1 MVDRGFPGATPLV
14 ATALTQSA
22 PTSSPSSSIF
32 RTNPFAAA
40 LSHTFGDTK
49 ASHFSLASSSAR
61 PSEPFS
67 SSPPADTHQ
76 RVPAPS
82 AGADSQRDCRLSRFF
97 AGMWGTSST
106 STPALSVTA
115 TRSMHAAAAAQQD
128 DRFPVNFDLPPTPRR
143 ADGAVLLPQ
152 PSRSGSDDDKKKV
165 AASSERKA
173 RSLAAPPAQAPAQ
186 RSPVTARAAERFEE
200 LPYCYEAFKEQMR
213 TYPCLQ
219 EIKHQVRA
227 FVTRY
232 MHKVA
237 PDGELVAEVAQ
248 FISQISTKFAACEV
262 WKDKPA
268 ELDRAIEGLEHF
280 VCLNLYN
287 VLFSPQLSDDSDKDK
302 LLFDRVTLLRFIE
315 GKHLDLPPDCC
326 RPDRIEAAA
335 AAIAELDK
343 LKTPREKLASICTA
357 GTILRDMLRHPT
369 VDREQ
374 LFLSALVLATLRA
387 QPKHLF
393 SNLQFVRRFRN
404 PMKMTADEQY
414 YLMHLNGAVEYLE
427 KVQPQWLSIEPEEFV
442 ASVNKSIDSLGSD
455 SPSSSRRTL
464 TRSSAASPTLGSVTS
479 GTASSTTLTAVSTKS
494 GAESASQITPTAN
507 AHPPWRTASSAAS
520 VSSSTSTTSTFTVK
534 ASVSRSSTSNRNTPA
549 SVTLSASAGS
559 SATRSSAAD
568 SNSNTATNTSTSTS
582 SLAVSLNSEWCDIGT
597 ELFLVHSAP
606 HCEVPRSLASLVP
619 APAPAPSACSA
630 SSGIAS
636 DLADL
641 DPIGQASCTAD
652 PDSLSLHSLAWGTAS
667 PADPPPRSRTAS
679 MRSAL
684 SHQSTDVAQCHAADL
699 AAFGPAAVS
708 SSSSSSSTSAAHSHA
723 HTTTTSSAATSSPG
737 RPSRVAPPPPL
748 DPYRDGGIQQL
759 LAAAAEPPVDK
770 FLQCDIEALSMSD
783 IPLLLSDYKRLAAL
797 NASLSRI
804 LRLTAP

>member
-1 MVDRGFPGATPLV
+1 
-14 ATALTQSA
+14 
-22 PTSSPSSSIF
+22 
-32 RTNPFAAA
+32 
-40 LSHTFGDTK
+40 
-49 ASHFSLASSSAR
+49 
-61 PSEPFS
+61 
-67 SSPPADTHQ
+67 
-76 RVPAPS
+76 
-82 AGADSQRDCRLSRFF
+82 
-97 AGMWGTSST
+97 
-106 STPALSVTA
+106 
-115 TRSMHAAAAAQQD
+115 MHAAAAAQQD
-128 DRFPVNFDLPPTPRR
+128 DRFPVNFDMPPTPLR

-152 PSRSGSDDDKKKV
+152 PWRSDDETKKEV
-165 AASSERKA
+165 SFSPFTERQASSVP
-173 RSLAAPPAQAPAQ
+173 APPAE
-186 RSPVTARAAERFEE
+186 ARAQHSLATAHATEQFEE
-200 LPYCYEAFKEQMR
+200 LPFCYEAFKQQMR

-237 PDGELVAEVAQ
+237 PDGELVAEVVQ
-248 FISQISTKFAACEV
+248 FISQISAKFAASEV

-287 VLFSPQLSDDSDKDK
+287 VLFSPQLSEDSDKDK
-302 LLFDRVTLLRFIE
+302 LLFDRVMLLRFIE

-326 RPDRIEAAA
+326 RPDAIDAAA
-335 AAIAELDK
+335 AALAQLDK
-343 LKTPREKLASICTA
+343 LKTPREKLASIATA

-369 VDREQ
+369 IDREQ

-404 PMKMTADEQY
+404 PMKMTPDEQY

-442 ASVNKSIDSLGSD
+442 ASVNKSVDSLGSD

-464 TRSSAASPTLGSVTS
+464 TRSPTASPTVSS
-479 GTASSTTLTAVSTKS
+479 ASSVNAGSNTLTVASTKS

-507 AHPPWRTASSAAS
+507 ALPPWRTASSAAS
-520 VSSSTSTTSTFTVK
+520 GSTTITSSSSTSSSTITVK
-534 ASVSRSSTSNRNTPA
+534 ASISRSSTKNATA
-549 SVTLSASAGS
+549 TVSASAGS
-559 SATRSSAAD
+559 GATRSAAD
-568 SNSNTATNTSTSTS
+568 FATSTMTNTNTHTNTS
-582 SLAVSLNSEWCDIGT
+582 SLAVSLNSDWCDIGT

-606 HCEVPRSLASLVP
+606 HCDVPRSLASLVP
-619 APAPAPSACSA
+619 APAPAPSACSG
-630 SSGIAS
+630 SSGIVS

-641 DPIGQASCTAD
+641 DPLGQASCTAD
-652 PDSLSLHSLAWGTAS
+652 WDSLSLHSLAWGAAS
-667 PADPPPRSRTAS
+667 PADPSPRSRTAS

-708 SSSSSSSTSAAHSHA
+708 SSHVSSSQT
-723 HTTTTSSAATSSPG
+723 HTHTTTSSTATSSPG

-770 FLQCDIEALSMSD
+770 FLQCDIEALNMSD
-783 IPLLLSDYKRLAAL
+783 IPLLLADYKRMAAL